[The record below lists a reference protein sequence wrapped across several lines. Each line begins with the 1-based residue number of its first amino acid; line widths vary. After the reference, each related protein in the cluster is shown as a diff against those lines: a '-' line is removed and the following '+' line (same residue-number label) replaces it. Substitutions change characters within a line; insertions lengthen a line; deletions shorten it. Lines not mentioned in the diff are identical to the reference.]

1 MHARK
6 SAPDLI
12 LDGLIGYGLKGVP
25 RGTVADLIQWADD
38 CGTQIVSLDVPS
50 GVDASSGQSPGRF
63 IKPRTDDNVGAAKNG
78 ALVGKNGRAF
88 SERHRNT
95 GRCLRAP

>member
-12 LDGLIGYGLKGVP
+12 LDGLIGYGLKGAP

-38 CGTQIVSLDVPS
+38 CGAQIVSLDVPS
-50 GVDASSGQSPGRF
+50 GVDAMARPVSRKVHQA
-63 IKPRTDDNVGAAKNG
+63 RTDDNVGAAKNG